1 VATGETTYRWAAWC
15 GQRAGKRLAD
25 QLVEDMSPART
36 RRPVKRALVVQ
47 DDPTNAYLLVRLLTR
62 WGYEVVQVADAQQA
76 MQHASG
82 WGSALVLVDNSLA
95 TEPAL
100 DLCRRINEVG
110 PDLQVI
116 LIGGRGDEVSRARAQ
131 AAGARRVLSK
141 PFEIRDL
148 AECLI
153 VA

>member
-82 WGSALVLVDNSLA
+82 WGSGLVLVDNSLA

-141 PFEIRDL
+141 PFQIRDL

-153 VA
+153 AA